1 MTHPEIPT
9 DELERLAAEITPGPW
24 VTDENGQILSQTKW
38 FEGGVEHTDFRY
50 PNIIGQIT
58 DNWDQSANAR
68 AIALVPA
75 LLRELIE
82 RREADERPALC
93 ASGQVRALADEN
105 ARLNAALLV
114 LGAYLMEKGEAFRV
128 GEGSELLDAYSAALT
143 PASQPDAEH
152 CGCGDKACLA
162 CFPAATT
169 TAQDAVPTE
178 DELDEAWK
186 SGFNAGFGEAML
198 TAHPPQPSVS
208 ISDHEGIVYALQIGR
223 AYVAEW
229 VKNDGGIDQCD
240 IEFRA
245 DLEAIDAALR
255 ALKGES

>member
-1 MTHPEIPT
+1 MTDLTT
-9 DELERLAAEITPGPW
+9 D
-24 VTDENGQILSQTKW
+24 
-38 FEGGVEHTDFRY
+38 
-50 PNIIGQIT
+50 
-58 DNWDQSANAR
+58 
-68 AIALVPA
+68 
-75 LLRELIE
+75 
-82 RREADERPALC
+82 ALC

-143 PASQPDAEH
+143 PAPQPDAEH

-162 CFPAATT
+162 CFPAATP
-169 TAQDAVPTE
+169 TAQEAVPTE

-186 SGFNAGFGEAML
+186 SGFNAGFGEARL

-208 ISDHEGIVYALQIGR
+208 
-223 AYVAEW
+223 VAEVERAFEEIRELNMTGRDENGHRW
-229 VKNDGGIDQCD
+229 ANSDLIDQTVTTGL
-240 IEFRA
+240 I
-245 DLEAIDAALR
+245 ALR